1 MKNRPYVTIVRMLA
15 ALFFLMI
22 VSDGCMK
29 ITDAERAADANLQMR
44 EDPEYRFEFLY
55 LFNTTFGDSTVFT
68 GTKICSL
75 TVNDTLKN
83 STEYDN
89 AYFRIV
95 HRKDTLLSIDG
106 STIGRAQIK
115 MEDINNWSTVAYLI
129 NNRNDLII
137 GSLLADFIDSSS
149 FAAIAQT
156 CSTAQMP
163 SDAQKTVIL
172 AACNKII
179 ATQDFYYRYRH
190 RILEIAPF
198 QDLQPQLNRFINE
211 SIMADTTGTITGGTL
226 SEYATEALKWFNVEL
241 FLREF
246 DFFYDAE
253 QPRMFKIHL
262 SSPRVHILQFEERPS
277 VVAPPSSVIERYI
290 AVNFSQ
296 IQQLSYKDGM
306 GMHTLASRKISP
318 YPFTTSLNWE
328 VTPLYGTDIPVLPGS
343 ALLSVQFPGQAL
355 IEYKGA
361 NSSQRDLIYYAFKCY
376 YPLCRTIRENS
387 NPVYVSGAITLAIGF
402 ENIVFVYNPARA
414 ATLLS
419 WNAETTIQTRNVDG
433 QTKTYKEHLMLN
445 AQ

>member
-1 MKNRPYVTIVRMLA
+1 MKNRPYVTIVRVLA
-15 ALFFLMI
+15 ALIFLMI

-29 ITDAERAADANLQMR
+29 ITDAERTADANLQMR

-55 LFNTTFGDSTVFT
+55 LFNTAFGDSTVFT

-83 STEYDN
+83 STEYDS

-106 STIGRAQIK
+106 STIGRALIK

-137 GSLLADFIDSSS
+137 GSLLADVIDSSS
-149 FAAIAQT
+149 FTAIAQT

-163 SDAQKTVIL
+163 SDAQKTVII
-172 AACNKII
+172 AALNKII

-190 RILEIAPF
+190 RILEIALF
-198 QDLQPQLNRFINE
+198 QHLQPQLNRFINE
-211 SIMADTTGTITGGTL
+211 SIMADTTGAIIGGTL

-253 QPRMFKIHL
+253 RPRMFKIHL

-277 VVAPPSSVIERYI
+277 VNAPPSSLIERYI
-290 AVNFSQ
+290 AVTAQ
-296 IQQLSYKDGM
+296 YEEQLSYKDGT
-306 GMHTLASRKISP
+306 GTHAVKSKKIVS
-318 YPFTTSLNWE
+318 YPFTTSVNWE
-328 VTPLYGTDIPVLPGS
+328 VTPLHGTDILLLQGP
-343 ALLSVQFPGQAL
+343 ALASVQFPGQAI

-361 NSSQRDLIYYAFKCY
+361 NSSQRDLIFYAFKCY
-376 YPLCRTIRENS
+376 YPLSGTIRENS
-387 NPVYVSGAITLAIGF
+387 NPVYVSGAITLDIGF
-402 ENIVFVYNPARA
+402 ENIVFVYNPIRA
-414 ATLLS
+414 AKLLS
-419 WNAETTIQTRNVDG
+419 WNSETSIQTRNVDR
-433 QTKTYKEHLMLN
+433 QTKTYKEHLRLN